1 MKLTS
6 QFNQQRH
13 LQHKKC
19 DKIFSSARANTV
31 CNSISSLHGAC
42 LGCTASHGTKASQL
56 VNIYTKLLE
65 SIELYINPSV
75 VCARLYINEFA
86 SVMI

>member
-19 DKIFSSARANTV
+19 DKIFSSARANTI

-42 LGCTASHGTKASQL
+42 LGCTASHEGISISQYL
-56 VNIYTKLLE
+56 YKITGVN
-65 SIELYINPSV
+65 
-75 VCARLYINEFA
+75 
-86 SVMI
+86 